1 MAPIYAVVDL
11 ETTGTDPKKDAI
23 IQVGCVLVQN
33 GEIISRFKTDV
44 NPAQKIPKNIEILT
58 GITNSQVKKAP
69 LFSDIAETFFGYL
82 KGTIFVAHNIT
93 FDYRFLKAAFKKEGI
108 SNFSLPGIDTVT
120 LAQIFFPTEL
130 SFRLKD
136 LAQRFNFLHD
146 RPHQADSDAEVTAEL
161 FLKIQEKIQS
171 LPEITLEAI
180 VKRALGLP
188 FQTGDFLVT
197 ELAKKQQQITPVY
210 PNLVYLEGLA
220 LVKKEEMTPA
230 VLTPK
235 SYPAKKKEKL
245 PLFPEEFG
253 FRKAQARMMNL
264 VYDFFAHSEE
274 KFYVLEAPSGIG
286 KTFGYL
292 FPLRFLLWQK
302 SPVIIAT
309 STLLLQQQLLTD
321 LEKIQEK
328 SDVKLQGLI
337 LKSPSH
343 YLDLERF
350 AKSLNYP
357 VTKQVAFFQM
367 MLLVWLTETKTGDF
381 SELNLLKIQDPY
393 FLEIASGGNLKKGPF
408 AKMDFYNRLVEKAGT
423 SQVLI
428 TNHAYLLQKKWRQT
442 LRLKKTPYLIVDEAH
457 QFPEN
462 LIESEKVS
470 FSFQDFLTQITNLRG
485 FLGEEEVLFLPDR
498 KKNLLK
504 EILGSLEENFYTL
517 QRYLLGRFPLEY
529 PLIIEDKLQ
538 KSLLEELGPLPSA
551 LFEIIQDLKRFLE
564 ETLLTFEKTPNQ
576 DWLFFQNLKTLQGTS
591 TVFLNLFQRNTGE
604 LTWLEKIGGT
614 LIFYEGSLQATYL
627 EKANWAQAY
636 EKILL
641 TGATLKI
648 GSKNLL
654 QNRLHL
660 KGALT
665 SQLQSPYDYE
675 KQLRFF
681 MPEELTADNAF
692 ALLVTTLKEYAEKI
706 HQPLLVLFSTQKSL
720 TACYHALQ
728 PTCEAQFRELLA
740 QGVNGTKEKLLKRF
754 YLSEEAILLG
764 NETFW
769 EGLDLPGKK
778 LPAIFILKLPFE
790 NPNRPLV
797 AQFYQSLEKEG
808 KNAFYEAALPT
819 CSAHL
824 TQAFGRLLRS
834 ETDRGVLVLFDER
847 LLTKSYGKIL
857 QKHLPKKLQVETL
870 PKEELLP
877 AMEEFLQQ
885 EITEKEDL
893 S

>member
-23 IQVGCVLVQN
+23 IQVGCVLVQA
-33 GEIISRFKTDV
+33 GKIISRFKTDV
-44 NPAQKIPKNIEILT
+44 NPGRKIPKNIEILT
-58 GITNSQVKKAP
+58 GITNVQVKKAP
-69 LFSDIAETFFGYL
+69 LFSDIAETLWGYL
-82 KGTIFVAHNIT
+82 KDTTFVAHNIT

-108 SNFSLPGIDTVT
+108 TNFSPPGIDTVT

-136 LAQRFNFLHD
+136 LAQRFNFSHN
-146 RPHQADSDAEVTAEL
+146 RPHQADSDAEVTADL

-171 LPEITLEAI
+171 LPEVTLAAI
-180 VKRALGLP
+180 AKRATGLP
-188 FQTGDFLVT
+188 FQTGDFLLE
-197 ELAKKQQQITPVY
+197 ELTKKRQGKMTNH
-210 PNLVYLEGLA
+210 PNLIFVEGLA
-220 LVKKEEMTPA
+220 LVKKEPINLE
-230 VLTPK
+230 VLLPK
-235 SYPAKKKEKL
+235 SYPVKKKEKL
-245 PLFPEEFG
+245 PLFPNHFI

-264 VYDFFAHSEE
+264 VYDFFTNGDE
-274 KFYVLEAPSGIG
+274 KYYVLEAPSGIG

-302 SPVIIAT
+302 KPVIIAT
-309 STLLLQQQLLTD
+309 STLLLQQQLLSD
-321 LEKIQEK
+321 LEKVQEN

-337 LKSPSH
+337 LKSPRH
-343 YLDLERF
+343 YLDLEAF
-350 AKSLNYP
+350 AKSLHYP
-357 VTKQVAFFQM
+357 VSKQIAFFQM

-393 FLEIASGGNLKKGPF
+393 FAEFASKGVVKKGSF
-408 AKMDFYNRLVEKAGT
+408 AQVDFYRQVVQKAKT
-423 SQVLI
+423 SDILI
-428 TNHAYLLQKKWRQT
+428 TNHAYLLQKRWRQT
-442 LRLKKTPYLIVDEAH
+442 LGLKETPYLIIDEAH

-470 FSFQDFLTQITNLRG
+470 FKINSFLIAITNLRG
-485 FLGEEEVLFLPDR
+485 FLGEGERLFLSYR

-504 EILGSLEENFYTL
+504 EILEILEEDFYAL

-529 PLIIEDKLQ
+529 PLVLSKDLQ
-538 KSLLEELGPLPSA
+538 NNMLEELGALPQQIK
-551 LFEIIQDLKRFLE
+551 EVIQDLKILAKE
-564 ETLLTFEKTPNQ
+564 ILITFSATEKE
-576 DWLFFQNLKTLQGTS
+576 DWLFFHHLKALKNSSETFLDLFEKRAGNIIWVEKQGGAL
-591 TVFLNLFQRNTGE
+591 VFYG
-604 LTWLEKIGGT
+604 
-614 LIFYEGSLQATYL
+614 GSLQATYL
-627 EKANWAQAY
+627 ENATWAQAY
-636 EKILL
+636 EKILF

-648 GSKNLL
+648 GTKNLL

-660 KGALT
+660 KET
-665 SQLQSPYDYE
+665 KVSQLQSPYDYE

-681 MPEELTADNAF
+681 IPEELTTDNGF
-692 ALLVTTLKEYAEKI
+692 VLLVSLLKEYAEKI

-720 TACYHALQ
+720 TACYQALQ
-728 PTCEAQFRELLA
+728 PTCENNFRELLA

-754 YLSEEAILLG
+754 YLSEDAILLG

-778 LPAIFILKLPFE
+778 LPVIFMSKLPFE

-797 AQFYQSLEKEG
+797 AQFYESIEAEG

-824 TQAFGRLLRS
+824 MQAFGRLLRS
-834 ETDRGVLVLFDER
+834 EEDRGVLVLFDQRIVE
-847 LLTKSYGKIL
+847 KNYGKTL
-857 QKHLPKKLQVETL
+857 QKHLPKKLTLQTL
-870 PKEELLP
+870 PKDQLLKT
-877 AMEEFLQQ
+877 MDDFLQQ
-885 EITEKEDL
+885 KSNKEDL